1 MAAGNPNTLIVLGN
15 SPNSYYVGY
24 GRRHFVEGMSPSFTE
39 HARTALNITM
49 TQWVSMSSS
58 LDTWVDYNVAS
69 DQFHFNADISPNIRD
84 HLSGANGKCAA
95 GFVSFPD
102 SGEPGQ
108 FFVSGKTQGAWNCV
122 LPDHYIQ
129 NLTKLQREEPNFD
142 TEITGVLFGKGK
154 TNIML
159 FRSGFIA
166 DFDGDVSSTDHPLY
180 KILAEF
186 SDGWCIDR
194 GSSLCFYDNRF
205 YFLKFK
211 RPGGDGSIKMRWNLP
226 RTMTERL
233 EELKV
238 MAQDP
243 TEHAAQVQDDL
254 AWLAI
259 AQRRMSGQMQ
269 ANNMLVNTMNH
280 AGLSFHAAASGG
292 VIVEREQRYY

>member
-1 MAAGNPNTLIVLGN
+1 MAAGNPNTIIVLGN
-15 SPNSYYVGY
+15 SPESYYIGY
-24 GRRHFVEGMSPSFTE
+24 GRRHFVEGMSPSFME

-49 TQWVSMSSS
+49 TQWISMSSS

-69 DQFHFNADISPNIRD
+69 DQFYFNGDISPDIRD
-84 HLSGANGKCAA
+84 HLSGVNGKAA
-95 GFVSFPD
+95 AKFVSFPD
-102 SGEPGQ
+102 GAEPGQ

-122 LPDHYIQ
+122 LPDHFIQ
-129 NLTKLQREEPNFD
+129 SLTRLQREVPNFD
-142 TEITGVLFGKGK
+142 ALITGVLFGKGK
-154 TNIML
+154 TNIVL
-159 FRSGFIA
+159 FSTGFLT
-166 DFDGDVSSTDHPLY
+166 DFDDDISSTEHPLY

-194 GSSLCFYDNRF
+194 GSTLCFYDSRF
-205 YFLKFK
+205 YFLKFTK
-211 RPGGDGSIKMRWNLP
+211 PGDGGIKMRWNLP
-226 RTMTERL
+226 QPMTARL

-243 TEHAAQVQDDL
+243 AEHAAQVQDDE

-259 AQRRMSGQMQ
+259 AQRRMNGQVQ

-292 VIVEREQRYY
+292 VIVERRQYY